1 MGQFR
6 LRDSRRT
13 KDLDWL
19 RHQKHARA
27 FREFEELVDP
37 SLRIPVSGFRI
48 PGFRVAL
55 RFLNEYIRAVY
66 GAFHV
71 L

>member
-6 LRDSRRT
+6 HRDSRRT